1 MTGAPKQTS
10 MVQTKAANK
19 ILRVLILDE
28 SPDDAEQASAA
39 LRQAGYML
47 KTQRLETG
55 VAVEQNLDHNQW
67 DLILCAH
74 GLANLPA
81 RQVVELVA
89 RKQPFA
95 PVVVLARRIADDEL
109 HQLMQAGAR
118 DVIIKGQWGR
128 LLPAVERELAVAHER
143 RAWTAASEALRQLET
158 RYRTMIE
165 ASLESISYVQDGMHM
180 DANPSYLKLFGYENT
195 EQLKEIP
202 LLNLIDKQDQ
212 ARFKAALRKPEGA
225 DKTQEFL
232 AVTASGTRIPVE
244 VAMSPLTINGE
255 PSVQIVA
262 TDVSK
267 RKALEIKLQSMHQRD
282 PLTGLSNRTHF
293 LGALGDA
300 LKAPGGIL
308 FGLTVN
314 QLAAL
319 NQTLGHTA
327 CDRLL
332 VQIARQLRELAGAQ
346 APVARI
352 TGGQF
357 AVLLDPKSAANAGT
371 LAEKFHEFFNTLTAS
386 EGERT
391 VKPDVT
397 IQQLP
402 LDGQLKDRQAI
413 MDQVFKT
420 DAEPMP
426 TAYAPPPTKA
436 VVTPSVPVTP
446 DIVTKSET
454 PALEI
459 VTAPVTPT
467 QTVAPAAKAKSEIPA
482 LEFVTEPL
490 TPTKTVAPAVAAKPQ
505 PPAIDIAAAHAS
517 GNWSDAVQSA
527 LAHNQMQL
535 LFQPIINL
543 HGEPRCYYE
552 AQLMLRTLDGKVIPS
567 AEYLPSA
574 EAAGLGGKIDR
585 TLMLN
590 VIDTLS
596 KYHLEGRLGIVFV
609 RLSSTAVQDSALLA
623 AIQMHMKAT
632 GLDPSNL
639 ILELD
644 ESALVSHL
652 EAARNFVEK
661 ARAMGIGIAV
671 DNFTGQAVSQDVLAD
686 IHIDFFGVNCGQD
699 GLQEDALA
707 AAIDVGLALERM
719 ILAKQIEDAE
729 IFTALFSRGV
739 HYVQGDYLQPASPG
753 LDYSFEAEQTLASDE
768 PLAPSWRVAG

>member
-1 MTGAPKQTS
+1 MAE
-10 MVQTKAANK
+10 TKPGNK

-55 VAVEQNLDHNQW
+55 VAVEQNLDSNQW

-81 RQVVELVA
+81 RQVVELAA
-89 RKQPFA
+89 RKQPFTT
-95 PVVVLARRIADDEL
+95 VIVLARRIADNEL

-128 LLPAVERELAVAHER
+128 LLPAVERELAVASER
-143 RAWTAASEALRQLET
+143 RAWIETREALRQLES
-158 RYRTMIE
+158 RYRSMIE

-180 DANPSYLKLFGYENT
+180 DANPSYLKLFGYENI
-195 EQLKEIP
+195 ELLKETP

-225 DKTQEFL
+225 EKTQEFL
-232 AVTASGTRIPVE
+232 AVTASGTRIPLE
-244 VAMSPLTINGE
+244 VAMTPLTISGE
-255 PSVQIVA
+255 PCVQVVA

-267 RKALEIKLQSMHQRD
+267 RKALEVKLQSMHQRD

-293 LGALGDA
+293 LGALGDV
-300 LKAPGGIL
+300 LKVPGGMLI
-308 FGLTVN
+308 GLTVN

-346 APVARI
+346 TPVARI

-357 AVLLDPKSAANAGT
+357 AVLLDAKAATGAET
-371 LAEKFHEFFNTLTAS
+371 LAKKLDDLFATLTAN
-386 EGERT
+386 EGDRT

-397 IQQLP
+397 IQQLR
-402 LDGQLKDRQAI
+402 LDAQHKDRQAV

-420 DAEPMP
+420 EIQPAPAAVTPPPARASVTP
-426 TAYAPPPTKA
+426 TAPAAPA
-436 VVTPSVPVTP
+436 VVAQHHP
-446 DIVTKSET
+446 
-454 PALEI
+454 PALE
-459 VTAPVTPT
+459 P
-467 QTVAPAAKAKSEIPA
+467 VAPRA
-482 LEFVTEPL
+482 T
-490 TPTKTVAPAVAAKPQ
+490 
-505 PPAIDIAAAHAS
+505 
-517 GNWSDAVQSA
+517 GNWSEAVQSA

-543 HGEPRCYYE
+543 HGEPRCFYE

-596 KYHLEGRLGIVFV
+596 KYHLEGRPGMVFV
-609 RLSSTAVQDSALLA
+609 GLSSTAVQDSALLA

-639 ILELD
+639 ILQLD
-644 ESALVSHL
+644 EAVLVQHL
-652 EAARNFVEK
+652 EAARSFIEK
-661 ARAMGIGIAV
+661 ARAMGMGVAV
-671 DNFTGQAVSQDVLAD
+671 DNFTGQAVSLEVLAG
-686 IHIDFFGVNCGQD
+686 IHIDFFGVNCGPN
-699 GLQEDALA
+699 GLTEDTLA
-707 AAIDVGLALERM
+707 TAIDAGLALDRM
-719 ILAKQIEDAE
+719 ILAKNIEDAD

>member
-1 MTGAPKQTS
+1 MAE
-10 MVQTKAANK
+10 TKPSSK

-55 VAVEQNLDHNQW
+55 VAVEQNLDSNQW

-81 RQVVELVA
+81 RQVVDLAA
-89 RKQPFA
+89 RKQPFTT
-95 PVVVLARRIADDEL
+95 VIVLARRIADDEL
-109 HQLMQAGAR
+109 RQLMLAGAR

-128 LLPAVERELAVAHER
+128 LLPAVERELAVASER
-143 RAWTAASEALRQLET
+143 RAWIETREALRQLEA

-180 DANPSYLKLFGYENT
+180 DANASYLKLFGYDDIDL
-195 EQLKEIP
+195 LKETP

-225 DKTQEFL
+225 EKTQEFL
-232 AVTASGTRIPVE
+232 AVTASGTRVPLE
-244 VAMSPLTINGE
+244 VAMTPLTINGE
-255 PSVQIVA
+255 PCVQVVA

-267 RKALEIKLQSMHQRD
+267 RKALEVKLQSMHQRD

-293 LGALGDA
+293 LGALGDV
-300 LKAPGGIL
+300 LKVPGGVL
-308 FGLTVN
+308 FGLTIN
-314 QLAAL
+314 QLATL

-332 VQIARQLRELAGAQ
+332 VQIARQLRELAGSLT
-346 APVARI
+346 PVARI

-357 AVLLDPKSAANAGT
+357 AVLLDAKAAAGAAT
-371 LAEKFHEFFNTLTAS
+371 LAKKLDDMFAALSAS
-386 EGERT
+386 EGDRT

-402 LDGQLKDRQAI
+402 LGAQHKDRQAI

-420 DAEPMP
+420 EIQPLKAAV
-426 TAYAPPPTKA
+426 TPPPVKA
-436 VVTPSVPVTP
+436 TVTPAAPAAP
-446 DIVTKSET
+446 AAAAPHRT
-454 PALEI
+454 PALDS
-459 VTAPVTPT
+459 TAPRATG
-467 QTVAPAAKAKSEIPA
+467 
-482 LEFVTEPL
+482 
-490 TPTKTVAPAVAAKPQ
+490 
-505 PPAIDIAAAHAS
+505 
-517 GNWSDAVQSA
+517 GNWSEAVQNA

-543 HGEPRCYYE
+543 HGEPRCFYE
-552 AQLMLRTLDGKVIPS
+552 AQLMLRTLDGKVIPP

-596 KYHLEGRLGIVFV
+596 KYHLEGRPGVVFV
-609 RLSSTAVQDSALLA
+609 GLSSTAVHDSALLT
-623 AIQMHMKAT
+623 AIQMHVKAT
-632 GLDPSNL
+632 GLDPTSL
-639 ILELD
+639 ILQLD
-644 ESALVSHL
+644 EAVLAQHP
-652 EAARNFVEK
+652 EK
-661 ARAMGIGIAV
+661 ARSFIEKAREMGAGITV
-671 DNFTGQAVSQDVLAD
+671 DNFTGQAVSQEYLAGM
-686 IHIDFFGVNCGQD
+686 HIDFFGVNCGPN
-699 GLQEDALA
+699 GLEGGALTV
-707 AAIDVGLALERM
+707 AIDAGLALERM
-719 ILAKQIEDAE
+719 VLAKNIEDAD

-768 PLAPSWRVAG
+768 PVAPNWRVAG

>member
-1 MTGAPKQTS
+1 MAEIKPTS
-10 MVQTKAANK
+10 R
-19 ILRVLILDE
+19 ILRVLILDD

-55 VAVEQNLDHNQW
+55 VAVEQNLDSNHW

-89 RKQPFA
+89 HKQPFA

-128 LLPAVERELAVAHER
+128 LLPAVERELAVARER
-143 RAWTAASEALRQLET
+143 RAWIETREALHQLES

-180 DANPSYLKLFGYENT
+180 DANPSYLKLFGYEKI

-212 ARFKAALRKPEGA
+212 ARFKAALRKPGGA

-232 AVTASGTRIPVE
+232 AVTASGARIPLE
-244 VAMSPLTINGE
+244 VAMTPLTISGE
-255 PSVQIVA
+255 PCVQVVA

-267 RKALEIKLQSMHQRD
+267 RKALEVKLQSMHQRD

-293 LGALGDA
+293 LGALGDV
-300 LKAPGGIL
+300 LKVPGGML
-308 FGLTVN
+308 LGLTVN

-319 NQTLGHTA
+319 NQTLGHAA

-332 VQIARQLRELAGAQ
+332 VQIARQLRELVGNQ
-346 APVARI
+346 TPVARI

-357 AVLLDPKSAANAGT
+357 SVLLDAKAAAGAET
-371 LAEKFHEFFNTLTAS
+371 LAKKINEMLATLTAN
-386 EGERT
+386 EGDRS
-391 VKPDVT
+391 VKPDVA
-397 IQQLP
+397 IQQL
-402 LDGQLKDRQAI
+402 QLTAQHKDRQAI

-420 DAEPMP
+420 EIQPAPAAFTP
-426 TAYAPPPTKA
+426 APAKTAVKPAAPA
-436 VVTPSVPVTP
+436 TPAA
-446 DIVTKSET
+446 IEQQHT
-454 PALEI
+454 PALE
-459 VTAPVTPT
+459 
-467 QTVAPAAKAKSEIPA
+467 
-482 LEFVTEPL
+482 L
-490 TPTKTVAPAVAAKPQ
+490 AVPHTGA
-505 PPAIDIAAAHAS
+505 D
-517 GNWSDAVQSA
+517 WREAVQSA

-543 HGEPRCYYE
+543 HGEPRCFYE

-585 TLMLN
+585 SLMLN

-596 KYHLEGRLGIVFV
+596 KYHLEGRPGIVFV
-609 RLSSTAVQDSALLA
+609 GLSSTAVQDSALLA

-639 ILELD
+639 ILQLD
-644 ESALVSHL
+644 ETVLAQHL
-652 EAARNFVEK
+652 EAAHSFIDK
-661 ARAMGIGIAV
+661 ARAMGIGVAV
-671 DNFTGQAVSQDVLAD
+671 DNFTGQTVSLEVLAG
-686 IHIDFFGVNCGQD
+686 INIDFFGVNCGPN
-699 GLQEDALA
+699 GLEEDALA
-707 AAIDVGLALERM
+707 SAIDAGLALDRM
-719 ILAKQIEDAE
+719 ILAKKIEDAD

>member
-1 MTGAPKQTS
+1 MAENKPAS
-10 MVQTKAANK
+10 K

-55 VAVEQNLDHNQW
+55 IAVEQNLDSNQW

-89 RKQPFA
+89 RKQPYS
-95 PVVVLARRIADDEL
+95 PVIVLSRRITDEEL

-128 LLPAVERELAVAHER
+128 LLPAVERELIVAHER
-143 RAWTAASEALRQLET
+143 RAWTETREALHQMEA

-180 DANPSYLKLFGYENT
+180 DANASYLKLFGYENI
-195 EQLKEIP
+195 ELLKETP

-225 DKTQEFL
+225 EKTQEFL
-232 AVTASGTRIPVE
+232 AVTTSGSRVPLE
-244 VAMSPLTINGE
+244 VAMTPLTINGE
-255 PSVQIVA
+255 PCVQVVA

-267 RKALEIKLQSMHQRD
+267 RKALEVKLQSMHQRD
-282 PLTGLSNRTHF
+282 SLTGLSNRTHF
-293 LGALGDA
+293 LGALGDV
-300 LKAPGGIL
+300 LKVPGGVL

-332 VQIARQLRELAGAQ
+332 VQIALHLRELAGKQTA
-346 APVARI
+346 VARI

-357 AVLLDPKSAANAGT
+357 AVLLDTKAAAGANA
-371 LAEKFHEFFNTLTAS
+371 LASKINDMFTTLTA
-386 EGERT
+386 GDGDRT

-397 IQQLP
+397 IQQLK
-402 LDGQLKDRQAI
+402 LGAQHKDRQAI
-413 MDQVFKT
+413 MDQVFKSELQPAPAVFT
-420 DAEPMP
+420 PPPAKAAVTPAEIVAPTKSVAP
-426 TAYAPPPTKA
+426 TAAAA
-436 VVTPSVPVTP
+436 VVSTPH
-446 DIVTKSET
+446 T
-454 PALEI
+454 PALE
-459 VTAPVTPT
+459 
-467 QTVAPAAKAKSEIPA
+467 TVASHMGADWSE
-482 LEFVTEPL
+482 
-490 TPTKTVAPAVAAKPQ
+490 AVR
-505 PPAIDIAAAHAS
+505 
-517 GNWSDAVQSA
+517 NA

-552 AQLMLRTLDGKVIPS
+552 AQLMLRTLDGKVIPA
-567 AEYLPSA
+567 AEYLPAA

-596 KYHLEGRLGIVFV
+596 KYHLEGRPGTVFV
-609 RLSSTAVQDSALLA
+609 GLSSTAVQDSALLA

-632 GLDPSNL
+632 GLEPSNL
-639 ILELD
+639 ILQLD
-644 ESALVSHL
+644 ESVLARHL
-652 EAARNFVEK
+652 EEARSFIEK
-661 ARAMGIGIAV
+661 AQTMGLGITV
-671 DNFTGQAVSQDVLAD
+671 NNFTGQTVSLEVLAG
-686 IHIDFFGVNCGQD
+686 ISIDFFGVNCGTN
-699 GLQEDALA
+699 GLDEDTLA
-707 AAIDVGLALERM
+707 SAIDAGLALDRM
-719 ILAKQIEDAE
+719 ILAKGIEEAD

-768 PLAPSWRVAG
+768 PIAPNWRVAG

>member
-1 MTGAPKQTS
+1 MAE
-10 MVQTKAANK
+10 TKPGNK

-55 VAVEQNLDHNQW
+55 VAVEQNLDSNQW

-81 RQVVELVA
+81 RQVVELAA
-89 RKQPFA
+89 RKQPFTT
-95 PVVVLARRIADDEL
+95 VIVLARRIADNEL

-128 LLPAVERELAVAHER
+128 LLPAVERELAVASER
-143 RAWTAASEALRQLET
+143 RAWIETREALRQLES
-158 RYRTMIE
+158 RYRSMIE

-180 DANPSYLKLFGYENT
+180 DANPSYLKLFGYENI
-195 EQLKEIP
+195 ELLKETP

-225 DKTQEFL
+225 EKTQEFL
-232 AVTASGTRIPVE
+232 AVTASGTRIPLE
-244 VAMSPLTINGE
+244 VAMTPLTISGE
-255 PSVQIVA
+255 PCVQVVA

-267 RKALEIKLQSMHQRD
+267 RKALEVKLQSMHQRD

-293 LGALGDA
+293 LGALGDV
-300 LKAPGGIL
+300 LKVPGGMLI
-308 FGLTVN
+308 GLTVN

-346 APVARI
+346 TPVARI

-357 AVLLDPKSAANAGT
+357 AVLLDAKAATGAET
-371 LAEKFHEFFNTLTAS
+371 LAKKLDDLFATLTAN
-386 EGERT
+386 EGDRT

-397 IQQLP
+397 IQQLR
-402 LDGQLKDRQAI
+402 LDAQHKDRQAV

-420 DAEPMP
+420 EIQPAPAAVTPPPARASVTP
-426 TAYAPPPTKA
+426 TAPAAPA
-436 VVTPSVPVTP
+436 VVAQHH
-446 DIVTKSET
+446 T
-454 PALEI
+454 PALE
-459 VTAPVTPT
+459 P
-467 QTVAPAAKAKSEIPA
+467 VAPRA
-482 LEFVTEPL
+482 T
-490 TPTKTVAPAVAAKPQ
+490 
-505 PPAIDIAAAHAS
+505 
-517 GNWSDAVQSA
+517 GNWSEAVQSA

-543 HGEPRCYYE
+543 HGEPRCFYE

-596 KYHLEGRLGIVFV
+596 KYHLEGRPGMVFV
-609 RLSSTAVQDSALLA
+609 GLSSTAVQDSALLA

-639 ILELD
+639 ILQLD
-644 ESALVSHL
+644 EAVLVQHL
-652 EAARNFVEK
+652 EAARSFIEK
-661 ARAMGIGIAV
+661 ARAMGMGVAV
-671 DNFTGQAVSQDVLAD
+671 DNFTGQAVSLEVLAG
-686 IHIDFFGVNCGQD
+686 IHIDFFGVNCGPN
-699 GLQEDALA
+699 GLTEDTLA
-707 AAIDVGLALERM
+707 TAIDAGLALDRM
-719 ILAKQIEDAE
+719 ILAKNIEDAD

>member
-1 MTGAPKQTS
+1 MAE
-10 MVQTKAANK
+10 TKPASK

-28 SPDDAEQASAA
+28 SPDDTEQASAA
-39 LRQAGYML
+39 LRQGGYML

-55 VAVEQNLDHNQW
+55 VAVEQNLDSSQW
-67 DLILCAH
+67 DMILCAH

-81 RQVVELVA
+81 RLVVELVA

-95 PVVVLARRIADDEL
+95 PVIVLARRIADDEL
-109 HQLMQAGAR
+109 RLLMQAGAR

-128 LLPAVERELAVAHER
+128 LLPAVERELAVASER
-143 RAWTAASEALRQLET
+143 RAWIETREALHQLES

-180 DANPSYLKLFGYENT
+180 DANASYLKLFGYENI
-195 EQLKEIP
+195 ELLKETP

-232 AVTASGTRIPVE
+232 AVTASGTRIPLE
-244 VAMSPLTINGE
+244 VAMTPLTISGE
-255 PSVQIVA
+255 PCVQVVA

-267 RKALEIKLQSMHQRD
+267 RKALEVKLQSMHQRD
-282 PLTGLSNRTHF
+282 SLTGLSNRTNF
-293 LGALGDA
+293 LGALGDV
-300 LKAPGGIL
+300 LKVPGGVL

-319 NQTLGHTA
+319 NQALGHTA

-332 VQIARQLRELAGAQ
+332 VQIARQLRELAGNQ
-346 APVARI
+346 TPVARI

-357 AVLLDPKSAANAGT
+357 AVLLDAKAAAGAES
-371 LAEKFHEFFNTLTAS
+371 LAKKLYEMLFTLTAN
-386 EGERT
+386 EGDRT
-391 VKPDVT
+391 MKPDVT
-397 IQQLP
+397 IQQLR
-402 LDGQLKDRQAI
+402 LEAQHKDRQAV

-420 DAEPMP
+420 EAQPAPAAFTPPPAQTAVTP
-426 TAYAPPPTKA
+426 TAPAA
-436 VVTPSVPVTP
+436 VVAPVAPVATPR
-446 DIVTKSET
+446 T
-454 PALEI
+454 PALE
-459 VTAPVTPT
+459 
-467 QTVAPAAKAKSEIPA
+467 PAAPHTGADWRE
-482 LEFVTEPL
+482 
-490 TPTKTVAPAVAAKPQ
+490 
-505 PPAIDIAAAHAS
+505 
-517 GNWSDAVQSA
+517 AVQSA

-585 TLMLN
+585 SLMLN

-596 KYHLEGRLGIVFV
+596 KYHLEGRPGMVFV
-609 RLSSTAVQDSALLA
+609 RLSSTAVHDNALLA

-632 GLDPSNL
+632 GLDPSNI
-639 ILELD
+639 ILQLD
-644 ESALVSHL
+644 ESVLAQHL
-652 EAARNFVEK
+652 EAARSFIEK
-661 ARAMGIGIAV
+661 ARAMGMGITV
-671 DNFTGQAVSQDVLAD
+671 ENFTGQAVSLEVLAG
-686 IHIDFFGVNCGQD
+686 IPIDFFGVNCGSN
-699 GLQEDALA
+699 GLTEDALA
-707 AAIDVGLALERM
+707 TAIDAGLALDRM
-719 ILAKQIEDAE
+719 ILAKQIEDAD

>member
-1 MTGAPKQTS
+1 MA
-10 MVQTKAANK
+10 QTKAANK

-28 SPDDAEQASAA
+28 SPDDAEQASAS

-55 VAVEQNLDHNQW
+55 VALEQNIDHNQW

-74 GLANLPA
+74 GMANLPA

-89 RKQPFA
+89 HKQPFA
-95 PVVVLARRIADDEL
+95 PVIVLARRIADDEL

-128 LLPAVERELAVAHER
+128 LLPAVERELAVANER
-143 RAWTAASEALRQLET
+143 RAWTTASEALRQLET

-202 LLNLIDKQDQ
+202 LLNLIDKKDQ

-225 DKTQEFL
+225 DNTQEFI
-232 AVTASGTRIPVE
+232 AVTASGARIPVE

-267 RKALEIKLQSMHQRD
+267 RKALETKLQSMHQRD

-293 LGALGDA
+293 LGVLGDA
-300 LKAPGGIL
+300 LKTPGGML

-332 VQIARQLRELAGAQ
+332 VQIARQIRELAGNQ
-346 APVARI
+346 TPVARI

-357 AVLLDPKSAANAGT
+357 AVLLDAKAAVGAEI
-371 LAEKFHEFFNTLTAS
+371 LAEKFRELFSTLTAS

-391 VKPDVT
+391 VKPDIT

-402 LDGQLKDRQAI
+402 LDGRLKDRQEI
-413 MDQVFKT
+413 MEQVFKV
-420 DAEPMP
+420 DAESAPATAPAAAVRP
-426 TAYAPPPTKA
+426 TVKTVAAPST
-436 VVTPSVPVTP
+436 
-446 DIVTKSET
+446 
-454 PALEI
+454 
-459 VTAPVTPT
+459 PVTPT
-467 QTVAPAAKAKSEIPA
+467 ITPAFT
-482 LEFVTEPL
+482 LEFEPPAVEPIAS
-490 TPTKTVAPAVAAKPQ
+490 TPPIVSTPPQAPAVATKSRTPSLNAV
-505 PPAIDIAAAHAS
+505 AASAS
-517 GNWSDAVQSA
+517 GKWGEAVQSA

-552 AQLMLRTLDGKVIPS
+552 AQLMLRTLDGKVITA
-567 AEYLPSA
+567 AEYMPSA
-574 EAAGLGGKIDR
+574 EASGLGGKIDR

-596 KYHLEGRLGIVFV
+596 KYHLEGRPGMVFV
-609 RLSSTAVQDSALLA
+609 GLSSMAVQDGALLA

-639 ILELD
+639 ILQID
-644 ESALVSHL
+644 ETVLAENLP
-652 EAARNFVEK
+652 AARGFIEK
-661 ARAMGIGIAV
+661 ARAMGIGISLQ
-671 DNFTGQAVSQDVLAD
+671 NFTGTAISQEVLAELNIDFFSVNCGPSGLEEDVLAS
-686 IHIDFFGVNCGQD
+686 
-699 GLQEDALA
+699 
-707 AAIDVGLALERM
+707 AIEIALALERM
-719 ILAKQIEDAE
+719 VLAKEIEDAD
-729 IFTALFSRGV
+729 IFTTLFSRGV

>member
-1 MTGAPKQTS
+1 MAEIKPGS
-10 MVQTKAANK
+10 K

-55 VAVEQNLDHNQW
+55 VAVEQNLDSNQW

-81 RQVVELVA
+81 RQVVELAA
-89 RKQPFA
+89 RKQPFTT
-95 PVVVLARRIADDEL
+95 VIVLARRIADNEL

-118 DVIIKGQWGR
+118 DVVIKGQWGR
-128 LLPAVERELAVAHER
+128 LLPAVERELAVAGER
-143 RAWTAASEALRQLET
+143 RAWIETREALRQLES
-158 RYRTMIE
+158 RYRSMIE

-180 DANPSYLKLFGYENT
+180 DANPSYLKLFGYENI
-195 EQLKEIP
+195 ELLKETP

-225 DKTQEFL
+225 EKTQEFL
-232 AVTASGTRIPVE
+232 AVTASGTRIPLE
-244 VAMSPLTINGE
+244 VAMTPLTISGE
-255 PSVQIVA
+255 PCVQVVA

-267 RKALEIKLQSMHQRD
+267 RKALEVKLQSMHQRD

-293 LGALGDA
+293 LGALGDV
-300 LKAPGGIL
+300 LKVPGGMLI
-308 FGLTVN
+308 GLTVN

-346 APVARI
+346 TPVARI

-357 AVLLDPKSAANAGT
+357 AVLLDAKAATGAET
-371 LAEKFHEFFNTLTAS
+371 LTKKLDDIFATLTAS
-386 EGERT
+386 EGDRT
-391 VKPDVT
+391 VKPDVA
-397 IQQLP
+397 IQQLR
-402 LDGQLKDRQAI
+402 LNAQHKDRQAI

-420 DAEPMP
+420 EIQPAPAAVTPPPVRASVTP
-426 TAYAPPPTKA
+426 TAPAAPA
-436 VVTPSVPVTP
+436 VVAQHH
-446 DIVTKSET
+446 T
-454 PALEI
+454 PALE
-459 VTAPVTPT
+459 P
-467 QTVAPAAKAKSEIPA
+467 VAPRA
-482 LEFVTEPL
+482 T
-490 TPTKTVAPAVAAKPQ
+490 
-505 PPAIDIAAAHAS
+505 
-517 GNWSDAVQSA
+517 GNWSEAVQSA

-543 HGEPRCYYE
+543 HGEPRCFYE
-552 AQLMLRTLDGKVIPS
+552 AQLMLRTLDGKVIPPT
-567 AEYLPSA
+567 EYLPSA

-596 KYHLEGRLGIVFV
+596 KYHLEGRPGMVFV
-609 RLSSTAVQDSALLA
+609 GLSSMAVQDSALLA

-639 ILELD
+639 ILQLD
-644 ESALVSHL
+644 EAVLVQHM
-652 EAARNFVEK
+652 EAARSFIEK
-661 ARAMGIGIAV
+661 ARAMGMGVTV
-671 DNFTGQAVSQDVLAD
+671 DNFTGQAVSLEVLAG
-686 IHIDFFGVNCGQD
+686 IHIDFFGVNCGSN
-699 GLQEDALA
+699 GLTEDALA
-707 AAIDVGLALERM
+707 TAIDAGLALDRM
-719 ILAKQIEDAE
+719 ILAKNIEDAD